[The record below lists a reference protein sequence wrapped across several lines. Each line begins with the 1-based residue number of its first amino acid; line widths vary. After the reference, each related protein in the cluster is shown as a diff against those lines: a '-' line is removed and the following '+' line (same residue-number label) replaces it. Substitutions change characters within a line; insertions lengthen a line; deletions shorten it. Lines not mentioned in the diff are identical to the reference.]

1 MAAPKSTT
9 EQKRPSFYIIDGHA
23 QIYRAYHAPF
33 RDLTS
38 PTGEPTK
45 GTFVFTQMLINL
57 VELRKPDYLLMVI
70 DASDETVF
78 RKEIF
83 PEYKANRPPKPD
95 DFKPQEDRILQ
106 IVHDA
111 GVPILKHDGYEADDI
126 IATLADRLRDLH
138 DVYLVSKDKDLR
150 QLLCDRVV
158 MYDVHTDE
166 EFDAEAMRK
175 KLDYGP
181 EQAVEVQALMGDNID
196 NVPGVPGIGEKT
208 AAKLINKYGSA
219 AAVFENADQL
229 TPKQSERVKEHGA
242 EKLELS
248 KTLVALKRDL
258 ELPEFDE
265 AACKFETLATPALRG
280 HLEELGFKR
289 LLEKIDDGPVEKP
302 DMPKVEA
309 APRKYAPLSEA
320 SLFDPQPDADEK
332 PATRYHLVTD
342 LDDLK
347 SRISNLKSAQRFAF
361 DTETDGLGAMSADL
375 AGMSF
380 STEAGEGW
388 YVAVKGMGDAV
399 LPKDDVIAA
408 VKPVLEDP
416 RLKKVGHNIKYD
428 VLAMRRVGV
437 DVRGIETD
445 TMVAAF
451 LLDAA
456 HNSYSLDRLAT
467 DLLGEMMTPISD
479 LIGKGKKQISIC
491 DVPLD
496 RVADYA
502 AEDADMTL
510 RLAELLLPKLD
521 EFPEIRKL
529 HDHVEV
535 PLIDVL
541 TEMEFNGITVD
552 ADVLAKQSEVLGA
565 RIDDLEQKIYTEA
578 GKPFNI
584 GSPKQLQEI
593 LFTDLGLKPVRKTK
607 TGYSTDAAVLEQLAS
622 DHTVPALILEYR
634 QLEKLKS
641 TYLDALGNDI
651 NKHTGRIHTSFN
663 PTGAATGRLSSS
675 DPNLQ
680 NIPIRTEEGALIRSA
695 FVPGGGDEV
704 LLACDYSQIELR
716 MLAHYCEEPRLI
728 EAFANDEDIHRAVAA
743 DVFDTK
749 LDDVTPKQRGLAKTI
764 NFAIIY
770 GVSAFGLARRIEDL
784 SQKQAQETIDTY
796 KQRFP
801 KIFEFFDQCIA
812 DAKEHG
818 YVETIKGRRRPI
830 PEIESRIVSMRQY
843 AERTAINSVIQGSA
857 ADLIKIA
864 MVDLHAAMTKAKSKS
879 KLLLQ
884 VHDELV
890 LECPK
895 DVVEVEA
902 SLVCNAMENA
912 MGLRV
917 PLKVD
922 ANWAPNWQDAK

>member
-1 MAAPKSTT
+1 
-9 EQKRPSFYIIDGHA
+9 
-23 QIYRAYHAPF
+23 
-33 RDLTS
+33 
-38 PTGEPTK
+38 
-45 GTFVFTQMLINL
+45 
-57 VELRKPDYLLMVI
+57 
-70 DASDETVF
+70 
-78 RKEIF
+78 
-83 PEYKANRPPKPD
+83 
-95 DFKPQEDRILQ
+95 
-106 IVHDA
+106 
-111 GVPILKHDGYEADDI
+111 
-126 IATLADRLRDLH
+126 
-138 DVYLVSKDKDLR
+138 
-150 QLLCDRVV
+150 
-158 MYDVHTDE
+158 
-166 EFDAEAMRK
+166 
-175 KLDYGP
+175 
-181 EQAVEVQALMGDNID
+181 
-196 NVPGVPGIGEKT
+196 
-208 AAKLINKYGSA
+208 
-219 AAVFENADQL
+219 
-229 TPKQSERVKEHGA
+229 
-242 EKLELS
+242 
-248 KTLVALKRDL
+248 
-258 ELPEFDE
+258 
-265 AACKFETLATPALRG
+265 
-280 HLEELGFKR
+280 
-289 LLEKIDDGPVEKP
+289 
-302 DMPKVEA
+302 
-309 APRKYAPLSEA
+309 
-320 SLFDPQPDADEK
+320 
-332 PATRYHLVTD
+332 
-342 LDDLK
+342 
-347 SRISNLKSAQRFAF
+347 
-361 DTETDGLGAMSADL
+361 
-375 AGMSF
+375 
-380 STEAGEGW
+380 
-388 YVAVKGMGDAV
+388 
-399 LPKDDVIAA
+399 DDVIAA

-416 RLKKVGHNIKYD
+416 KLKKVGHNIKYD

-445 TMVAAF
+445 TMVTAF

-456 HNSYSLDRLAT
+456 HNSYGLDRLVS
-467 DLLGEMMTPISD
+467 DLLGQTMTPISD

-491 DVPLD
+491 DVPLEH
-496 RVADYA
+496 VADYA

-541 TEMEFNGITVD
+541 TEMEFNGIRVD
-552 ADVLAKQSEVLGA
+552 PDVLAKQSEVLGA

-607 TGYSTDAAVLEQLAS
+607 TGYSTDAAVLEQLAA
-622 DHTVPALILEYR
+622 DHAVPGLILEYR

-641 TYLDALGNDI
+641 TYLDALGDDI
-651 NKHTGRIHTSFN
+651 NKHTARIHTSFN

-695 FVPGGGDEV
+695 FVPGDDDQV

-801 KIFEFFDQCIA
+801 KIFDFFDQCIA
-812 DAKEHG
+812 DAKAQG

-864 MVDLHAAMTKAKSKS
+864 MVDLQATMAKAKSPS

-895 DVVEVEA
+895 DKVEPEA
-902 SLVCNAMENA
+902 DLVRTAMENA
-912 MGLRV
+912 MELRV

-922 ANWAPNWQDAK
+922 TNWGPNWQEAK